1 MQMNHPSNH
10 LQPFPQGPNTH
21 HLIDEPIKEE
31 VTIEDE
37 VHQLSRREKELQ
49 DEYEQ
54 LLLQEEEEESVRN
67 TNQEV
72 AV

>member
-1 MQMNHPSNH
+1 MQVNSGHH
-10 LQPFPQGPNTH
+10 GPNAH

-49 DEYEQ
+49 DEYQ
-54 LLLQEEEEESVRN
+54 
-67 TNQEV
+67 
-72 AV
+72 

>member
-10 LQPFPQGPNTH
+10 LQPFPQGGPNAH

-49 DEYEQ
+49 DQYEQ
-54 LLLQEEEEESVRN
+54 LLL
-67 TNQEV
+67 
-72 AV
+72 

>member
-49 DEYEQ
+49 EEYEQ
-54 LLLQEEEEESVRN
+54 LLL
-67 TNQEV
+67 
-72 AV
+72 

>member
-10 LQPFPQGPNTH
+10 LHPFPPNQGPNGH

-49 DEYEQ
+49 D
-54 LLLQEEEEESVRN
+54 
-67 TNQEV
+67 
-72 AV
+72 